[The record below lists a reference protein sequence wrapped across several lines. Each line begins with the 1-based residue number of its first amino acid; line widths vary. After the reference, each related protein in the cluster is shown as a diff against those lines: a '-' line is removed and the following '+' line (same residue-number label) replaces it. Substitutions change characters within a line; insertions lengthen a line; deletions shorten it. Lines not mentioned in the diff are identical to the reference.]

1 MAIEAILWDFGGV
14 FTSSPFEAFNRFEER
29 RGLPRDLI
37 RTVNRTNP
45 DSNAWA
51 LFERGEIDSRAFDE
65 QFLVES

>member
-14 FTSSPFEAFNRFEER
+14 ITSSPFDAFNDFEAR
-29 RGLPRDLI
+29 RGLPKDFI

-51 LFERGEIDSRAFDE
+51 LFEALYAFIPST
-65 QFLVES
+65 VASAGAA